1 MLNDEV
7 LEKLLLHPN
16 MKDFCL
22 YQQTQ
27 IINIFDDVVQQMKE
41 EKPYASISE
50 LLSKSNV

>member
-16 MKDFCL
+16 MREFCL

-27 IINIFDDVVQQMKE
+27 IINMFDDVVQQMKE

-50 LLSKSNV
+50 LLSGSDV